1 MLSSHKCSAKYQK
14 NQGVFGLKCPLN
26 IVEIGNILKKCFL
39 RKSIGSLK
47 SELITCA
54 QKIRSRRSN
63 CHASYCPVGNC
74 HPNSCHLALGIV
86 LPTRRRNNSYLDC
99 CGCCYYYNQLNLV
112 FSSLVL
118 NALDALITT
127 LYQRSARV

>member
-54 QKIRSRRSN
+54 QKVRSRRSN

-74 HPNSCHLALGIV
+74 HPNSCHLAPGFV
-86 LPTRRRNNSYLDC
+86 LPL
-99 CGCCYYYNQLNLV
+99 LIL
-112 FSSLVL
+112 SSSRSIASSNGNVSLPRS
-118 NALDALITT
+118 TSK
-127 LYQRSARV
+127 LYC